1 MLEKPVSINIAE
13 CEEIRNKA
21 KEKGVYVVVCHV
33 MRYSPFFK
41 KMNQLVKSGKYG
53 NIISIEHTENI
64 GYFHFAHSYVRG
76 NWRDSE
82 KTTPMLMAKCCHDFD
97 LIHWL
102 MGDGCKSISSYG
114 SLSYFKKENAPEGCG
129 DICLDCPKHIKNNCP
144 YDAESLYITA
154 PIWRFTFL
162 KLLGDVITGKP
173 KYNRKDKY
181 DSLRT
186 GLFGRCVYK
195 CDNNALDHQV
205 VTMDYGD
212 NRYVNLNVTAFSE
225 KCYRHTILHMEKADI
240 HCDESKGRFIINRF
254 GKGSKTV
261 YAGVIRLAHISGDMA
276 LVNNFIKLLSGE
288 PVETDDLTFIDTT
301 IVSHRNVMK
310 AEQSRKEGGKVIW
323 L

>member
-1 MLEKPVSINIAE
+1 
-13 CEEIRNKA
+13 
-21 KEKGVYVVVCHV
+21 
-33 MRYSPFFK
+33 
-41 KMNQLVKSGKYG
+41 
-53 NIISIEHTENI
+53 
-64 GYFHFAHSYVRG
+64 
-76 NWRDSE
+76 
-82 KTTPMLMAKCCHDFD
+82 
-97 LIHWL
+97 
-102 MGDGCKSISSYG
+102 
-114 SLSYFKKENAPEGCG
+114 
-129 DICLDCPKHIKNNCP
+129 
-144 YDAESLYITA
+144 
-154 PIWRFTFL
+154 
-162 KLLGDVITGKP
+162 GKP